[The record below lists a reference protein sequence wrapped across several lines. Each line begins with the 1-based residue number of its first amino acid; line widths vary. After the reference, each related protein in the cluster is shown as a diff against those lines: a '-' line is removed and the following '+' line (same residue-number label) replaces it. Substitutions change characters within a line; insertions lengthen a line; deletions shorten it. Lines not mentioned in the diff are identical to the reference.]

1 MEPSTLWGAFQAPDE
16 PELTTQRNV
25 PWGLSCISHKSA
37 PTTDY
42 IYDPQGGTDTYAY
55 IVDTGLATNMS
66 EFEGRAVFAHNAVN
80 GSNDNDNVGHGTHVA
95 GTIGSKSYGVA
106 KAANLVSVKVLDSE
120 LVSSCSRWAIALFEY
135 VFCSM
140 LGADHIRH
148 RAKILSSWLATIGL
162 SRISQLRDVKHRLS
176 SA

>member
-1 MEPSTLWGAFQAPDE
+1 MEPSTLWGTFQTHDE
-16 PELTTQRNV
+16 PELTIQSNV
-25 PWGLSCISHKSA
+25 PWGLSCISHKSL

-55 IVDTGLATNMS
+55 IVDTGLATNLS

-80 GSNDNDNVGHGTHVA
+80 GTTDDDNVGHGTHVA

-120 LVSSCSRWAIALFEY
+120 LVSFRSRWAIEFYKFAFA
-135 VFCSM
+135 
-140 LGADHIRH
+140 LGADHFHH
-148 RAKILSSWLATIGL
+148 RAKIPSSWLATIGP
-162 SRISQLRDVKHRLS
+162 SKTSQLKDVKHHPS